1 MCKPLVQ
8 RLATS
13 KTITAPLLPLF
24 LRLSS
29 AVESESN
36 RCVPLLPVDK
46 GIQYIYSL
54 SLSIDKNTQYIYS
67 LSLSIDKG
75 SQYIYHLSLS
85 IDKST
90 QYMFFTSLSIDKS
103 IQNMFFISLSID
115 KGTQNMYFSPF
126 LMDSEF
132 VHCNFHA
139 LFTTKPFILTYHQ
152 LPTRTK

>member
-36 RCVPLLPVDK
+36 SGVPLFPVDK
-46 GIQYIYSL
+46 GIQYMLFI
-54 SLSIDKNTQYIYS
+54 SLSIDKSTQYIYS
-67 LSLSIDKG
+67 LSLSIDK
-75 SQYIYHLSLS
+75 STQHIYFLSLS
-85 IDKST
+85 IDKNT
-90 QYMFFTSLSIDKS
+90 QYMFFTSLSIDKNTQY
-103 IQNMFFISLSID
+103 IYPTSLSID
-115 KGTQNMYFSPF
+115 KGAQNAFFSPF
-126 LMDSEF
+126 PKDCEF

-139 LFTTKPFILTYHQ
+139 LSTTDLAILSYH
-152 LPTRTK
+152 

>member
-46 GIQYIYSL
+46 GIQYMFFI
-54 SLSIDKNTQYIYS
+54 
-67 LSLSIDKG
+67 
-75 SQYIYHLSLS
+75 SLS

-90 QYMFFTSLSIDKS
+90 QYMFFTSLSIDKGTQNMYFISLSIDKS

-115 KGTQNMYFSPF
+115 KGTQYIYSLSLFIDKDTQNMYFSPF
-126 LMDSEF
+126 PKDSES

-139 LFTTKPFILTYHQ
+139 LSTTDLAILSYH
-152 LPTRTK
+152 

>member
-1 MCKPLVQ
+1 MGTPLVQ

-13 KTITAPLLPLF
+13 KTIIAPLLPLF

-36 RCVPLLPVDK
+36 RCVPLLSVGK
-46 GIQYIYSL
+46 GIQYMFFI
-54 SLSIDKNTQYIYS
+54 SLSIDKNI
-67 LSLSIDKG
+67 
-75 SQYIYHLSLS
+75 
-85 IDKST
+85 

-103 IQNMFFISLSID
+103 TLYMFSTSLSIDKNIQYMFFTSLSID

-126 LMDSEF
+126 PMDSES

-139 LFTTKPFILTYHQ
+139 LSTTDLAILSYH
-152 LPTRTK
+152 

>member
-36 RCVPLLPVDK
+36 RCVPLLSVGK
-46 GIQYIYSL
+46 GIQYMFFI
-54 SLSIDKNTQYIYS
+54 SLSIDKNTQYIYPT
-67 LSLSIDKG
+67 SLSIDKG
-75 SQYIYHLSLS
+75 A
-85 IDKST
+85 
-90 QYMFFTSLSIDKS
+90 
-103 IQNMFFISLSID
+103 QNAF
-115 KGTQNMYFSPF
+115 FSPF
-126 LMDSEF
+126 PKDCEF

-139 LFTTKPFILTYHQ
+139 LSTTDLAILSYH
-152 LPTRTK
+152 